1 MRLVVVCRPMCTQNI
16 HVLMVRVAFHSMII
30 WIHVKSIHHKSP
42 AYLIVAFPIQ
52 LASKYSKESRTHSS
66 KLDFG
71 HLVCINCIISRTIR
85 ALFRKKHSFQQM
97 VLKFSSGAARRKKKK
112 PTTFVP
118 PPNLNMD
125 ASLSNG
131 LENPIAANTGLM
143 SIPFWRRPVARS
155 HTYGS

>member
-1 MRLVVVCRPMCTQNI
+1 MRLVVVCRPMYTPNI
-16 HVLMVRVAFHSMII
+16 HVLMARVAFHSMII

-42 AYLIVAFPIQ
+42 ACLIVAFPIQ
-52 LASKYSKESRTHSS
+52 LASKYSKEPRSQLEIRFGFLSRLHRLKKQTTTN
-66 KLDFG
+66 
-71 HLVCINCIISRTIR
+71 HLWFEI
-85 ALFRKKHSFQQM
+85 
-97 VLKFSSGAARRKKKK
+97 SSGAARRKKKK

-118 PPNLNMD
+118 PPNLNME